1 LEDNKQQYVDP
12 DSYSEIMKMEH
23 EQMEDVLKHKLDSQ
37 VIGYINNNRKN
48 KVEINE
54 LIRTKE

>member
-1 LEDNKQQYVDP
+1 MDP